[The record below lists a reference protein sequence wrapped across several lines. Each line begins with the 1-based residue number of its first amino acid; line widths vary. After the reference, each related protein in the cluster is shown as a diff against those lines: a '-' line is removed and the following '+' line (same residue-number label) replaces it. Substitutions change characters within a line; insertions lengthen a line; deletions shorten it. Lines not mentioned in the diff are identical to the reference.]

1 MTIEL
6 MVRMLIADDH
16 PVVRQRLRELLAD
29 GFPTAMVGE
38 ASDTTSLIRAAM
50 ESEWD
55 IIISDLAMPGGG
67 GLYALER
74 LKSERPEVPFLIVST
89 YSVDHYASRAINS
102 GAEAFINKDNVD
114 ELLVK
119 TIQDVLDKK
128 NNDPGTQ

>member
-89 YSVDHYASRAINS
+89 YSEDQYASRAINS